1 MNPYAISVVRRI
13 GEIEIMVASKEEA
26 PAAAKKIDDIAKEL
40 GKVEILVE
48 IVSLLTTVS
57 VSSFRVFLIFHKLP
71 YLIVQFFLIFL
82 GFCFCISFFICHLRF
97 PFSFQHFHAGQS
109 RASLRDRRV
118 NVISK
123 SSPLTSLLTYFTKL
137 CSALTTITINFV
149 LFSGLDPKIPDGK
162 VRSYLRH
169 MNRPVYEVLVECFG
183 L

>member
-1 MNPYAISVVRRI
+1 MNPYAISVVCRI

-82 GFCFCISFFICHLRF
+82 GFCISFFICHLRF

-109 RASLRDRRV
+109 RASIRDRRV

-123 SSPLTSLLTYFTKL
+123 SSPLTSTFNIFHETL
-137 CSALTTITINFV
+137 
-149 LFSGLDPKIPDGK
+149 
-162 VRSYLRH
+162 
-169 MNRPVYEVLVECFG
+169 
-183 L
+183 